1 MKTFSIF
8 KNILIIIVAFGV
20 TVSLMGILKNK
31 IGNSHIENNDLI
43 INDSE
48 SEVAPQDSPIELI
61 SLKGVKIFID
71 KPSASEAVMQSLVLK
86 GRAPGNWFF
95 EANAPVVVTNWDGLI
110 IGEGYVM
117 TEEDW
122 MTTDYVPFSGSIN
135 FTNTEYGDYGFV
147 IFKKDN
153 PSGESQFDDSVEF
166 KVLFK

>member
-8 KNILIIIVAFGV
+8 KNILIIIVAFGL

-31 IGNSHIENNDLI
+31 IKDGSIENN
-43 INDSE
+43 NSE
-48 SEVAPQDSPIELI
+48 GDNLVEDIKKEDSPIELT
-61 SLKGVKIFID
+61 SLKSVKIFID
-71 KPSASEAVMQSLVLK
+71 SPTVSEVVQPPLVLR

-95 EANAPVVVTNWDGLI
+95 EASAPVVVTNWDGLI

-117 TEEDW
+117 VEGDW
-122 MTTDYVPFSGSIN
+122 MTTDYVPFSGTIN

-147 IFKKDN
+147 VFKKDN
-153 PSGESQFDDSVEF
+153 PSGESEFDDSVEF